1 MKLPK
6 AKRAF
11 VFSVTLSLQEATGK
25 TAANLEELIGGIR
38 AVEGSVIFFH
48 TYDFLLRHH
57 FVIPTPVS
65 DFAEW
70 VQHGLQDELMAEKL
84 SSINLLEFSSI
95 AELRA
100 ALLTTIEDHIGIR
113 NHNGRKAIEGEEFHF
128 VKANSFVM
136 PTPHVAHDLGEFR
149 DCLVRIPLNSL
160 FFHLFEARLRLE
172 QQTNDFSFWLGEN
185 FDEEDLATFI
195 ARQDPYIHT
204 LEHIRGAILSEI
216 DRRLL
221 LLRRS

>member
-11 VFSVTLSLQEATGK
+11 VFSMTLSLQEATGK
-25 TAANLEELIGGIR
+25 TASDLEELLTGIR
-38 AVEGSVIFFH
+38 EVEGSVIFFH

-57 FVIPTPVS
+57 FVVPTPVS

-70 VQHGLQDELMAEKL
+70 VQHGLQDTLMAEKL

-100 ALLTTIEDHIGIR
+100 ALVSTIEDHIGSSD
-113 NHNGRKAIEGEEFHF
+113 HNGRKAIDGEEFHF
-128 VKANSFVM
+128 VRANSFVV
-136 PTPHVAHDLGEFR
+136 PTPHMAHDLGELR
-149 DCLVRIPLNSL
+149 DCLARIPLNSL

-185 FDEEDLATFI
+185 FDEEHLATFV
-195 ARQDPYIHT
+195 ARQDPYIYT
-204 LEHIRGAILSEI
+204 LEHIRASLLAEI
-216 DRRLL
+216 DSRLAVIRRQ
-221 LLRRS
+221 